1 MEIEKTKAIVEKLG
15 NEFDSH
21 SFIRKLLE
29 MCPNVYGELLM
40 KYNDV
45 TIVDAQI
52 AIFLLNNALELTCFK
67 KQFILNNIQVFQ
79 GKIFTFILFHI
90 TPPNSKCTPLSC
102 GYYIIFFL

>member
-52 AIFLLNNALELTCFK
+52 AIFLLNNAIELRIEKIQDNFK
-67 KQFILNNIQVFQ
+67 SANILGNNS
-79 GKIFTFILFHI
+79 
-90 TPPNSKCTPLSC
+90 PNSLWRKEA
-102 GYYIIFFL
+102 